1 MDKILELMQDSEWHS
16 TNEIEKKAEFYSLP
30 KEKSKEIIRFLE
42 AYEFIIYNKEKK
54 KAKINP
60 LGLTFLELPVDL

>member
-16 TNEIEKKAEFYSLP
+16 TNEIEKKAEFYFLP

-42 AYEFIIYNKEKK
+42 AYEFIIYDKEKK